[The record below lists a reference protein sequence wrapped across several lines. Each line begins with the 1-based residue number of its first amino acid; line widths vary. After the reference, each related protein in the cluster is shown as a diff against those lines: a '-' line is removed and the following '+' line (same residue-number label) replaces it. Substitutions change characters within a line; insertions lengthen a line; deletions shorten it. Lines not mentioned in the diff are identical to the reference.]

1 MKPQATRIE
10 QQRPAES
17 LAEKGG
23 CLLTLL
29 ITGAALASLYLIDWR
44 IFL

>member
-10 QQRPAES
+10 PQRPANS
-17 LAEKGG
+17 PAEKGG
-23 CLLTLL
+23 CLLTLM

-44 IFL
+44 AFL